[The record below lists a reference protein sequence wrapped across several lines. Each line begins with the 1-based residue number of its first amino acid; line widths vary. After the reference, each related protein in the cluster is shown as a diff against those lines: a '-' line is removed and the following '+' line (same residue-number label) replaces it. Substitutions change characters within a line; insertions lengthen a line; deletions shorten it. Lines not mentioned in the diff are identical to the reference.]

1 MKSSN
6 TTRFV
11 LALSLIATGLLSA
24 AETTKTRANEQTKA
38 QIKQVNET
46 CKQVPQGS
54 PQEKRCV
61 QQVQEINKQ
70 REQQRKSAGS
80 K

>member
-1 MKSSN
+1 MNTSN
-6 TTRFV
+6 TIRFV
-11 LALSLIATGLLSA
+11 LTLSLIATGFVS
-24 AETTKTRANEQTKA
+24 AETAKTQANEQTKA
-38 QIKQVNET
+38 QVKQVNET
-46 CKQVPQGS
+46 CKQVQQGS

-70 REQQRKSAGS
+70 REQQRTSGGS

>member
-1 MKSSN
+1 MSSSN
-6 TTRFV
+6 TIRFILTLTIV
-11 LALSLIATGLLSA
+11 VTGYVSA
-24 AETTKTRANEQTKA
+24 AETTKTKATEQTKA

-46 CKQVPQGS
+46 CKQVQQGS

-70 REQQRKSAGS
+70 REQQRKSGGS